1 MSSNFA
7 AIDLKGHFRKNL
19 TWIFKFGWFSWYHF
33 YVYQKVKL
41 NYLMQNSMV
50 TVFAIGTNFKSQKN
64 EKPKSSYALFHI
76 ETNLI
81 KQRFFLFSG
90 PFWTVGIFLPSRS
103 EAEKLALSDNKNLF
117 AQQTL
122 SKGTFLLYADKIQIN
137 KLCYYSAYV
146 TMQNKFVHLSMLLR
160 EKSTQIKE
168 HPSWEASINIKK
180 IFWFVYTK
188 LHSSTLVCFRLQSF
202 TKYLGLTL
210 VFV

>member
-1 MSSNFA
+1 MKKGAPPCEWVEAQIPPQTLRCIKRSSLSSQKRFHSHDFWSTSCKKIMAQISSNFA

-33 YVYQKVKL
+33 YVFQKVKL

-103 EAEKLALSDNKNLF
+103 EAEKLTLSDNK
-117 AQQTL
+117 
-122 SKGTFLLYADKIQIN
+122 
-137 KLCYYSAYV
+137 
-146 TMQNKFVHLSMLLR
+146 KFICLANSF
-160 EKSTQIKE
+160 Q
-168 HPSWEASINIKK
+168 
-180 IFWFVYTK
+180 VY
-188 LHSSTLVCFRLQSF
+188 LPF
-202 TKYLGLTL
+202 TCR
-210 VFV
+210 